1 MYALLTRSHLASV
14 RSKWLDI
21 GQIFFC
27 VFMDRDKVEVRG
39 VACQRTCRPGPTNFW
54 FDHSTACNKLCVV
67 GLS

>member
-1 MYALLTRSHLASV
+1 MYALLIRSHLASV

-21 GQIFFC
+21 GQILFC
-27 VFMDRDKVEVRG
+27 VFMYRGKVEVRG
-39 VACQRTCRPGPTNFW
+39 VASPQTCRLGHTNCW